1 MCLFIE
7 MILFLFSKTRNGNK
21 KERRRRRRKELMYKL
36 CKQ

>member
-21 KERRRRRRKELMYKL
+21 KERRRNDSNEFDII
-36 CKQ
+36 